1 MARRRSTARARRC
14 GRMGTKSAR
23 SRFPFVSVA
32 WLGYEPWGGGRW
44 PKSGALR
51 HVANRQAM
59 RCSGFDAPRW
69 RRRRPRL
76 SWRKAPTR
84 RSHRPWWLRRPDPG
98 PSRLAPTLGR
108 WPCRRSPRR
117 SCSGRSRS
125 ARPTASFTS
134 TASRAGAWV
143 PSQRASGGR
152 RVGSAAG
159 SSRSRT
165 SSCRSTAV
173 AASSERSPVRHS
185 SARTTR
191 SASTRTAS
199 RSGWSA
205 SRRCSASTPR
215 RSGTIARSS
224 P

>member
-1 MARRRSTARARRC
+1 MGRRSVAQELGGTTCREPTGPAMPGVRRTP
-14 GRMGTKSAR
+14 MAQTSFAAELAQSAI
-23 SRFPFVSVA
+23 
-32 WLGYEPWGGGRW
+32 
-44 PKSGALR
+44 
-51 HVANRQAM
+51 
-59 RCSGFDAPRW
+59 
-69 RRRRPRL
+69 
-76 SWRKAPTR
+76 R

-98 PSRLAPTLGR
+98 PSRLAPTLGP

-125 ARPTASFTS
+125 ARPTACFTS

-152 RVGSAAG
+152 RAGSAAG

-205 SRRCSASTPR
+205 SRRCSGCTPR
-215 RSGTIARSS
+215 RSGTTARSS